1 MDLDEG
7 FGNNS
12 RRLLL
17 SLSRFF
23 LPAKYLLYPLSL
35 KRRMVSAFSSSSSF
49 IMNFEGASATYR
61 IFLRFIGPTFA
72 FLSIIT
78 GFSGV
83 QSSIKQCLSDIES
96 PRAGVNFPAL
106 IEKMGVSV
114 AFFFFSFSWSALI
127 MGLSFDLILPTVYF
141 PIPGFANC

>member
-1 MDLDEG
+1 LDLDEG

-106 IEKMGVSV
+106 IEKMGVS
-114 AFFFFSFSWSALI
+114 FFLSSSWSALI
-127 MGLSFDLILPTVYF
+127 MGLNFDLILPTVYF